1 MQPLMSHTNQ
11 EQAPDT
17 HRGGFWGDTAAQQA
31 SIRHLCRT
39 WWTYGFAGFL
49 LLIQIGTSDIP
60 TWAGLGQIA
69 YHWAGMSLFYALL
82 RFRPPHLLHQE
93 ATLAFEQVL
102 FGISAIVLS
111 YALTPESRGTALQLL
126 CLVLASDMQR
136 LTSRQL
142 LTAAGSAVL
151 LLCVTLAL
159 SWWARP
165 EDFQGLREMLNLIMA
180 GIQLPA
186 LSLIARDVR
195 SVRHRQLQQ
204 RVDLQEALSQLEE
217 ASQRDS
223 LTGLFNRYHMS
234 HLIDHEVK
242 RFARSGRCFALAI
255 IDLDHFKLINDRH
268 GHAVGDAV
276 LKTFAKLAADYL
288 PKADSVARWGGEE
301 FLVLLPE
308 QNIYQAMATLDGLR
322 RHIEQYDWSPISP
335 NLSVRLSAGVTEH
348 GHTKEGEDQLLA
360 RADHALYEA
369 KAAGRN
375 QVRSSSGGNHSAPQ
389 QEVPA

>member
-1 MQPLMSHTNQ
+1 MQPLMSNTPQTHP
-11 EQAPDT
+11 PDT
-17 HRGGFWGDTAAQQA
+17 GRGGIWGNNAAQQA
-31 SIRHLCRT
+31 SIKHLCRT
-39 WWTYGFAGFL
+39 WWPYGFAGIL
-49 LLIQIGTSDIP
+49 LLIQVWAGDIP
-60 TWAGLGQIA
+60 VWAGLGQIA
-69 YHWAGMSLFYALL
+69 YHWVGMGSFYVML
-82 RFRPPHLLHQE
+82 RLGSPHT
-93 ATLAFEQVL
+93 TLAFEQVL

-136 LTSRQL
+136 LSSRQL
-142 LTAAGSAVL
+142 LTSAVSAVL

-159 SWWARP
+159 CWWMRP
-165 EDFQGLREMLNLIMA
+165 ENFQGRREVLNLIMA

-195 SVRHRQLQQ
+195 AVRHRQLQQ
-204 RVDLQEALSQLEE
+204 RVDLQEALNQLEE

-255 IDLDHFKLINDRH
+255 IDLDHFKLINDQH

-308 QNIYQAMATLDGLR
+308 QNTYQAMATLDGLR
-322 RHIEQYDWSPISP
+322 RHIEQFDWAPISP
-335 NLSVRLSAGVTEH
+335 ALSVRFSAGITEH
-348 GHTKEGEDQLLA
+348 AHVHEGEDQLVA
-360 RADHALYEA
+360 RADQALYQA
-369 KAAGRN
+369 KNGGRN
-375 QVRSSSGGNHSAPQ
+375 QVRSAS
-389 QEVPA
+389 